1 MERDPYWG
9 IFGILSFY
17 KLMHYKYLYFMPP
30 YYAVNIWKRV
40 A

>member
-1 MERDPYWG
+1 MERIPIGDLY
-9 IFGILSFY
+9 GILSFY

-30 YYAVNIWKRV
+30 YYVVNIWKRV